1 MSKSVKERPID
12 VVNEQA
18 EDEGLWFIAET
29 ITEAMLQD
37 ALRRLT
43 AAVEGTPWPMTLVR

>member
-1 MSKSVKERPID
+1 MNTRTKERPLD

-18 EDEGLWFIAET
+18 EDESLWFVAES
-29 ITEAMLQD
+29 ITEAHLQD

-43 AAVEGTPWPMTLVR
+43 AAVEGTPWPNA